1 MFASTSAL
9 CFDGDFIS
17 PDRFIDI
24 ATSTHTT
31 NKPYS
36 LVHLRNKWVVELF
49 LKNNTIK
56 SGLSS
61 SQQQQ
66 DIFHW
71 ADTFSPTNDDLQQF
85 FHLFNNHN
93 DLPHY

>member
-36 LVHLRNKWVVELF
+36 LVHLRNKWVRGGTVLEKYHNQVWSFLF
-49 LKNNTIK
+49 STTT
-56 SGLSS
+56 GHLS
-61 SQQQQ
+61 
-66 DIFHW
+66 
-71 ADTFSPTNDDLQQF
+71 LG
-85 FHLFNNHN
+85 
-93 DLPHY
+93 